1 MALSST
7 TTGVLPVKPQTGI
20 ALAPLGPA
28 IIQLKVD
35 RREAND
41 LQAGL
46 LDCVIEH
53 RRSTPSTCS
62 VTFSNW
68 GPVGGSAGFLHFSRQ
83 LLDFGKTFTVTIG
96 LGVLFHGRIVALEGE
111 FPEGAPPRIR
121 VTCEDALAALWERN
135 GFRSFAD
142 VSDADVVRRVATDHG
157 LTAQI
162 AMNGPTRKVIAQA
175 GESDLEFLRARLHAV
190 DAYCWIDAAGCLCA
204 AQEPGGREAA
214 VVLDQGGALRE
225 LRVQADVRGQST
237 RVQARGWNVAD
248 KAATSSI
255 ADRAVIAGEMPAKT
269 SSGAAIRETAFG
281 AVDRFTGEP
290 TVVAA
295 VETQSAAAVVFA
307 DRARSFVRG
316 VAQLTEVHEALP
328 GRSAELRGVGPL
340 FSGLYRIET
349 VTHRFDTTGGWRSTF
364 TLERPWLGAP
374 A

>member
-7 TTGVLPVKPQTGI
+7 PSGALPVKPQAGVI
-20 ALAPLGPA
+20 PAPA
-28 IIQLKVD
+28 AVSTIRLKID
-35 RREAND
+35 GREAND
-41 LQAGL
+41 LQAAL
-46 LDCVIEH
+46 IDCVIEH
-53 RRSTPSTCS
+53 RRSTPSTCTA
-62 VTFSNW
+62 TFSNW
-68 GPVGGSAGFLHFSRQ
+68 GPVGGSAGFLYFNRQ

-142 VSDADVVRRVATDHG
+142 VSDADVVRRVATDHE

-162 AMNGPTRKVIAQA
+162 TMNGPTRKVIAQA
-175 GESDLEFLRARLHAV
+175 GESDLEFLRARLQAV
-190 DAYCWIDAAGCLCA
+190 GAYCWIDAAGRLCA

-214 VVLDQGGALRE
+214 VVLDEGGALRE

-248 KAATSSI
+248 KAATSGI
-255 ADRAVIAGEMPAKT
+255 ADRTAMAGEIPART

-281 AVDRFTGEP
+281 TVDRFTGEP

-295 VETQSAAAVVFA
+295 VETQSAAAVAFA

-316 VAQLTEVHEALP
+316 VAQLTEVREALP

-340 FSGLYRIET
+340 FSGLYRIER
-349 VTHRFDTTGGWRSTF
+349 VTHRFDTTAGWRSTF